1 MQHSSKKIIDASL
14 DIVDSVHDV
23 ITEVEQ
29 GVEQRIAPVRKNL
42 IERYPAIFL
51 LTVTMGLSLT
61 IYSMEL
67 IFVQWGWVQ
76 NYPWVALGIGVT
88 ILTLTGT
95 LYKKLS

>member
-1 MQHSSKKIIDASL
+1 MERGPKKIIDASL
-14 DIVDSVHDV
+14 DIVDSVNDV

-29 GVEQRIAPVRKNL
+29 GMEDRIAPVRKN
-42 IERYPAIFL
+42 IVERYPAVFL
-51 LTVTMGLSLT
+51 LTVTMGLSLI

-67 IFVQWGWVQ
+67 IFAQWDWVQ
-76 NYPWVALGIGVT
+76 NYPWIALAIGVV